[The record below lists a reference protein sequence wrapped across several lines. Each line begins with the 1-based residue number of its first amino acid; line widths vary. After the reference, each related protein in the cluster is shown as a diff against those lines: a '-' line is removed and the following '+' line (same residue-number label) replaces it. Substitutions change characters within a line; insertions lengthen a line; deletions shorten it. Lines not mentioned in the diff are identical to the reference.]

1 MDHITSTGI
10 GLILGCV
17 IVLIYLDNHNVQKE
31 YDRKARLYSYI
42 GIALGFII
50 ALISFLIKRYG

>member
-10 GLILGCV
+10 GLIAGGV

-31 YDRKARLYSYI
+31 YDRRARLYSYV
-42 GIALGFII
+42 GITVGFIVT
-50 ALISFLIKRYG
+50 AISFLIKRYG